1 MSKGDSDAE
10 DEVKDHQIKKIWTDW
25 IHVFKYFWQ
34 HKIIPEDVL
43 MLFWCIPEIKKKLN
57 CINVIIPSRQNNE
70 WQIKYQ
76 YTKGYD
82 FVEE

>member
-1 MSKGDSDAE
+1 MNWLDTCF
-10 DEVKDHQIKKIWTDW
+10 QIFLTAQN
-25 IHVFKYFWQ
+25 Y
-34 HKIIPEDVL
+34 PEDVL

-57 CINVIIPSRQNNE
+57 CINVIIPSRENNE